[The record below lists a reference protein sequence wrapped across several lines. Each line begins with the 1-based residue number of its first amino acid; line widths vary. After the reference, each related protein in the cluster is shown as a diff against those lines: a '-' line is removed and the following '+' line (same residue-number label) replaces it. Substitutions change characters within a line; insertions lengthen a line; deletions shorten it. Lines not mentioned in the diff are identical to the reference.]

1 MTSIPYDYETKHQKE
16 GQSYSRSPLFDGN
29 DYGYWKNRMSTHLL
43 GINSELWEIVE
54 DGFTLVTTT
63 PKAEEIKENKR
74 LKSLDAKARSILY
87 CGLTTSEYNRIS
99 SCSTAKQIWDRLE
112 VTYEGT
118 SEVKESRI
126 RLLEQKHHNFKMIPG
141 ESINSLF
148 SRFADI
154 ANPLKSLGAEI
165 PVKGQISKILFA
177 LKGKDWISKRIGIEE
192 GADYK
197 TLTIEG
203 LMGKLKAFEE
213 TQQHH
218 EEEDALQVP
227 IPAVEVKKE
236 KSEKSLA
243 FKALKIQEEN
253 ASEDEESALL
263 SASIKKFIKFNKKG
277 TGNIYG
283 ATSNSKGKEKDTVP
297 RCFKCNSKKHM
308 KAYCPV
314 LAKEAEK
321 REDVKKH
328 KDKDASMFATWGESD
343 AEMLSSDEED
353 NGFKNGVCF
362 MALSDEVNSSQVSF

>member
-43 GINSELWEIVE
+43 GMNSELWEIVE
-54 DGFTLVTTT
+54 DGFTLVTTIT
-63 PKAEEIKENKR
+63 KPEEVKENKR

-87 CGLTTSEYNRIS
+87 CGLTATEYNRIS
-99 SCSTAKQIWDRLE
+99 SCTTAKQIWDRLE

-126 RLLEQKHHNFKMIPG
+126 RLLEQKHHNFKMISG

-218 EEEDALQVP
+218 EEEEALQAP
-227 IPAVEVKKE
+227 IPTAVVKKE
-236 KSEKSLA
+236 NTEKSLA
-243 FKALKIQEEN
+243 FKALKGQEED
-253 ASEDEESALL
+253 ASEDEDSALL
-263 SASIKKFIKFNKKG
+263 FCFHKE
-277 TGNIYG
+277 IYEVQQEG
-283 ATSNSKGKEKDTVP
+283 HWK
-297 RCFKCNSKKHM
+297 
-308 KAYCPV
+308 Y
-314 LAKEAEK
+314 L
-321 REDVKKH
+321 
-328 KDKDASMFATWGESD
+328 WGY
-343 AEMLSSDEED
+343 
-353 NGFKNGVCF
+353 K
-362 MALSDEVNSSQVSF
+362 QP